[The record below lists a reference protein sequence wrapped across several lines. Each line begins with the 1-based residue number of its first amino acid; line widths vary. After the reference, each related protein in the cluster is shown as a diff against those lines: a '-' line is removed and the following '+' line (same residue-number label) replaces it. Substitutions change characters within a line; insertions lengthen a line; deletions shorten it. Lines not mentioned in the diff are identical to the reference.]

1 MTTQVNLSMVPRV
14 NVVESNMTS
23 RLRDFLRM
31 NTPLFLVSMV
41 GEDPKELLHGV
52 YKVLRAMGVTPN
64 EKEDLHSYQL
74 IEVAL
79 VWYTQWNNNRPVES
93 GPIEWEEFKESFLGK
108 YIPRERREVKVEE
121 FINLKQGNIRV
132 EEYSFKFSML
142 SRYAQ
147 YLVSN

>member
-93 GPIEWEEFKESFLGK
+93 GPIEWEELKEAFLGK
-108 YIPRERREVKVEE
+108 
-121 FINLKQGNIRV
+121 
-132 EEYSFKFSML
+132 
-142 SRYAQ
+142 
-147 YLVSN
+147 